1 MRLRRTSAIA
11 TIFLSLVFAE
21 CSQEQVKGNAVYFL
35 RDDSHQQWCGYA
47 SESRFKAQIQP
58 LRALVLGAANYA
70 NGRLLAL
77 RLTQTD
83 ETGDWAVN
91 DEYARDKSGKFE
103 ALRRRIEILPE
114 DSSEE
119 QLFVIHNGRAIKQR
133 SVYHE
138 LRTGKVSQKSVNWF
152 KAPPVMTDIEA
163 FPFSP
168 LIGSRR
174 NDVWSAGSVC
184 VP

>member
-1 MRLRRTSAIA
+1 MRLAHSSIIA
-11 TIFLSLVFAE
+11 AVFLSLVFADSSE
-21 CSQEQVKGNAVYFL
+21 EQVNGNAVYFL
-35 RDDSHQQWCGYA
+35 RDDSHRQWCAYA
-47 SESRFKAQIQP
+47 SESRFKEQIQP
-58 LRALVLGAANYA
+58 LRALVVGAANYA

-77 RLTQTD
+77 HLTQTD

-91 DEYARDKSGKFE
+91 DEYTCDKSGKIE
-103 ALRRRIEILPE
+103 TLRRTINILPE

-119 QLFVIHNGRAIKQR
+119 QLFVIHNGRALKQS
-133 SVYHE
+133 SVHRE
-138 LRTGKVSQKSVNWF
+138 LRSGKASQRSVNWF

-163 FPFSP
+163 FPFSA

-174 NDVWSAGSVC
+174 GDVWSGGSVC